1 MDLTK
6 ALEILVEDHM
16 EEQMKDPQVLP
27 LSEMV
32 EMLGG
37 SRCGE
42 LHEGMLPGDIAKC
55 IMADMVDLGI
65 LERAKKY
72 FENMTEENLTEET
85 TLYEVMSD
93 LGEVDWK

>member
-16 EEQMKDPQVLP
+16 EEQMKDPQILP
-27 LSEMV
+27 LPELV

-37 SRCGE
+37 SLCGE

-55 IMADMVDLGI
+55 IMADMADLGL
-65 LERAKKY
+65 LERAKEY
-72 FENMTEENLTEET
+72 FENVEEENLTT
-85 TLYEVMSD
+85 QKTLYEVMTA